1 MFVPKLRNDGKEC
14 VIHSSC
20 DGRAMPVARSPDR
33 FRPALHQ
40 GIPMPNLRSFV
51 SVAVM
56 VGVFITSDVI
66 ALQEGGAAPQGSPPQ
81 GGQRQRD
88 GGGQRQGGRGG
99 FPFNFGGGGWQGRQG
114 GMLRG
119 LNVQNR
125 YVAEFI
131 RRDIPLYKDQLGF
144 DQTQMSVVE
153 ALINDYDLAFTP
165 AAEESQEKIRE
176 AGARIMQSYMGGD
189 MMQTMRDSRDRLRQ
203 DIEQLE
209 VENGGPLSDDAR
221 RKFVMER
228 VTKFAEEAMAA
239 RRASGADKETK
250 AILQEIFDEITA
262 WEVKRADMRRPVVE
276 GLEAALTPEQREKW
290 PAFQRFLR
298 REKALGSGVLSG
310 ESVNLFVV
318 MDEAGLS
325 QSSIDGAAKTLD
337 EYEVAL
343 DQALVARDDYL
354 SQSEP
359 KLMKMVLGSNTQG
372 ANVVIE
378 RQFAL
383 RKAVRDVNDQYRVTL
398 LGVLP
403 AEEGAKFNSAAMA
416 AAYPRVFR
424 QTRTAEAFEKA
435 LELPDLPPEVRD
447 SLLKLQA
454 SYTTEL
460 TVLNDRI
467 AGLTHKEEVQQRVDE
482 TMRVLAVLEGSAS
495 PLTIMGRG
503 MMGMGGGQEQADP
516 VGDLMD
522 QRGDVGTRY
531 LEQLHAMLTP
541 EQQDQLPKGRDG
553 GRNFGNF
560 GSGKISEL
568 PEQMQDVAKA
578 ADKNKDGTIDDAER
592 TELFNQMR
600 QRRGRGGSV
609 TPGDGQ

>member
-1 MFVPKLRNDGKEC
+1 
-14 VIHSSC
+14 
-20 DGRAMPVARSPDR
+20 
-33 FRPALHQ
+33 
-40 GIPMPNLRSFV
+40 
-51 SVAVM
+51 
-56 VGVFITSDVI
+56 
-66 ALQEGGAAPQGSPPQ
+66 
-81 GGQRQRD
+81 
-88 GGGQRQGGRGG
+88 
-99 FPFNFGGGGWQGRQG
+99 
-114 GMLRG
+114 
-119 LNVQNR
+119 
-125 YVAEFI
+125 
-131 RRDIPLYKDQLGF
+131 
-144 DQTQMSVVE
+144 
-153 ALINDYDLAFTP
+153 
-165 AAEESQEKIRE
+165 
-176 AGARIMQSYMGGD
+176 
-189 MMQTMRDSRDRLRQ
+189 
-203 DIEQLE
+203 
-209 VENGGPLSDDAR
+209 
-221 RKFVMER
+221 MER

-250 AILQEIFDEITA
+250 AVLQEIFDEITA